1 MDGIPQATSTASI
14 PRRTEP
20 RASSSVLPCS
30 VVTIR
35 ASSSKCS
42 SRRFLNANI
51 ARARSPTGVARQAG
65 NAAFAAATAA
75 STSARVPRGVRAMTA
90 PVAGLK
96 TSTWSV
102 ARDSTHSP
110 PTKSRSTG
118 ASVAAGEADRS
129 VVVVASRAMRHLLGE
144 RPFYG
149 PESESRSVRSSL
161 IVS

>member
-1 MDGIPQATSTASI
+1 MSEGMPHATSTHSM

-42 SRRFLNANI
+42 SRRFLKANMV
-51 ARARSPTGVARQAG
+51 RARSTTGVARQAG

-75 STSARVPRGVRAMTA
+75 STSPRVESGVFAITA

-96 TSTWSV
+96 TSTV
-102 ARDSTHSP
+102 PEARASTHMP
-110 PTKSRSTG
+110 PMKFERTG
-118 ASVAAGEADRS
+118 TWAA
-129 VVVVASRAMRHLLGE
+129 
-144 RPFYG
+144 
-149 PESESRSVRSSL
+149 
-161 IVS
+161 